1 MLRLGARVTLVEKW
15 GAGNARA
22 SSGGETRLIRATY
35 GPDLIYT
42 RMAARA
48 LELWKKNEADWGQ
61 QLYHRTGLVWLSTG
75 DDDSYERASID
86 SLSACGIA
94 HELMTP
100 AEAAARFPQI
110 NFDGVRSVIYE
121 PEAGYLAARMACQT
135 VLESYLAEGGSYL
148 QAHAEPGRISG
159 NKMDGVRLSDGTSF
173 SADHYVFACGPW
185 LGRIFREQIGD
196 LVFPTRQEVF
206 FFGNPAGDQR
216 FDESQMPAWIEHG
229 AGFKYG
235 MPGNLGRGFK
245 VADDARGL
253 RFDPTDGDRIITA
266 EGLEAA
272 REYIAFRF
280 PGLAN
285 APLVDARVCQ
295 YEDTPDHHFIID
307 KLPGADNAWILGG
320 GSGHGF
326 KHGPAVGEMAAS
338 MILEG
343 AMTEPQFM
351 FSRFTR
357 GSV

>member
-1 MLRLGARVTLVEKW
+1 MLRLGAGVTLVDRW
-15 GAGNARA
+15 GPGNARA

-35 GPDLIYT
+35 GPDLTYT
-42 RMAARA
+42 RMAALA
-48 LELWKKNEADWGQ
+48 LELWKKNEAAWGR

-75 DDDSYERASID
+75 EDDSYERSSSHNLD
-86 SLSACGIA
+86 VCGIA
-94 HELMTP
+94 HRLMTP

-121 PEAGYLAARMACQT
+121 SEAGYLSARIACQT
-135 VLESYLAEGGSYL
+135 VLESLITEGGRYL
-148 QAHAEPGRISG
+148 QAHVEPGPISG
-159 NKMDGVRLSDGTSF
+159 GKMDGVRLSDGTSVI
-173 SADHYVFACGPW
+173 ADHYVFACGPW
-185 LGRIFREQIGD
+185 LGRIFPDQVGD
-196 LVFPTRQEVF
+196 LIVPTRQEVF
-206 FFGNPAGDQR
+206 FFGTTAGDHR
-216 FDESQMPAWIEHG
+216 FDEDQMPAWIEHG

-245 VADDARGL
+245 VADDARGP
-253 RFDPTDGDRIITA
+253 RFDATDGDRVTTA
-266 EGLEAA
+266 EGLSGA
-272 REYIAFRF
+272 RDYVAFRF
-280 PGLAN
+280 PGLAS

-326 KHGPAVGEMAAS
+326 KHGPAVGEMAAN

-343 AMTEPQFM
+343 TRPEHQFM

-357 GSV
+357 GAV